1 MVSTTTAI
9 PYVAGEEVLLFSLE
23 NIGTCTGDLE
33 FISDID
39 NPFLP
44 PNSASVNVGNR
55 ISVTG
60 AVVQCER

>member
-9 PYVAGEEVLLFSLE
+9 PYVAGEEVL
-23 NIGTCTGDLE
+23 